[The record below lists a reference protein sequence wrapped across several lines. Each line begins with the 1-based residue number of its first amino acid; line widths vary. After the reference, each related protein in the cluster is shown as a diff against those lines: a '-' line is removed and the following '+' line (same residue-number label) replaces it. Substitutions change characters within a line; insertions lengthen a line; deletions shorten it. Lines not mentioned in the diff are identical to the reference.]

1 MRHFLRDIRYE
12 LRVLARAPGF
22 SLAIVLTLAFG
33 IGVNIALY
41 SFVYTVLLK
50 PLPFKDPSRIA
61 MVWTSMPEL
70 GFPKLLTSPADYTDW
85 AAAQKSFESVAL
97 FEDHLFDITRNGQP
111 ERLTGAKVSSSLF
124 PLLGVQPLEGRTFT
138 PAEDSPGQ
146 HVVILGYGL
155 WKRRYAGQSMIGQSI
170 YLDRQPYTVVG
181 VMPREFVFPISGPD
195 GNGDPAEFWV
205 PVGLEPLQLFNR
217 GAMYEFS
224 VLGRLK
230 PGASFAQA
238 ESEAKLIGAQVRSR
252 YPART
257 LAALHHSSISF
268 AAVPY
273 HEEIQGNIRMP
284 LLVLLGAV
292 VLLLLI
298 TCSNISNLL
307 LVRSAARQREM
318 AIRTSLGATW
328 WQTVRLMLAEGT
340 LLAFVGGIS
349 GAALALWCR
358 GFLISLL
365 PPSFP
370 QTASIEMNGPVLGFA
385 FLLCVGASLV
395 FGLVSAIAMF
405 RSPLRQTLQEG
416 GRSPSGTRSHRRLQ
430 GALVIAQC
438 GIALALLIGSGLL
451 LRSFSRL
458 LATDPGFQPRNVL
471 QMTVYLPRET
481 YSSAERIK
489 DFYQQ
494 MLERAS
500 AVPGVRIAGLS
511 TDLPLDAQERELIH
525 NASDY
530 KGKAD
535 TLPSVIR
542 SWVMGDYLK
551 TLDIPLIAG
560 REFTPE
566 DNEKSP
572 SVVVISKDLAQRLW
586 PGEEAIGKR
595 LRAGPSSDLMVVGVV
610 GDVKDGSLG
619 DEIHP
624 HVYTPYRQESIDL
637 ISHPTWGG
645 LRTMNLVIQTSV
657 EPASVAK
664 LVQQEIWKLDPQ
676 LAITHVQTMKET
688 IGDSIAPQKFNL
700 FLLSTIAFLALFLAI
715 VGVYGVISYAISQ
728 RTQEIG
734 VRIALG
740 ASPSSILLMI
750 LRQGLLLILAGT
762 AIGVAGSLALSRFL
776 QSLLYGV
783 TTRDTMTFIS
793 APLLLIIIALAAC
806 YFPARRAMRLQPNV
820 ALRNE

>member
-1 MRHFLRDIRYE
+1 MRHFLKDIRYE
-12 LRVLARAPGF
+12 LRILARAPGF
-22 SLAIVLTLAFG
+22 SMVIVLTLAFG

-50 PLPFKDPSRIA
+50 PLPFKDPSKIA
-61 MVWTSMPEL
+61 MIWTSMPEL

-85 AAAQKSFESVAL
+85 AAAQKSFESVGL
-97 FEDHLFDITRNGQP
+97 FEDHLFDITGNGEP
-111 ERLTGAKVSSSLF
+111 ERLTGAKVSSSVF
-124 PLLGVQPLEGRTFT
+124 SILGVQPMAGRTFT
-138 PAEDSPGQ
+138 KTEDTPGQ
-146 HVVILGYGL
+146 HVVILSYGL
-155 WKRRYAGQSMIGQSI
+155 WKRRYAGESIVGQTIS
-170 YLDRQPYTVVG
+170 LDRQPYTVVG
-181 VMPREFVFPISGPD
+181 VMPRGFVFPISGPD
-195 GNGDPAEFWV
+195 GNSDPAEFWV
-205 PVGLEPLQLFNR
+205 PAGLEPLQLFNR

-230 PGASFAQA
+230 PDASFAQA
-238 ESEAKLIGAQVRSR
+238 ESEAKLIGEQVRSR
-252 YPART
+252 YPERT

-268 AAVPY
+268 AIVPY
-273 HEEIQGNIRMP
+273 SQEIQGKIRMP

-307 LVRSAARQREM
+307 LVRGAARQREM
-318 AIRTSLGATW
+318 AIRRSLGATW
-328 WQTVRLMLAEGT
+328 WQTARLTLAEGT
-340 LLAFVGGIS
+340 LLAFLGGIT

-358 GFLISLL
+358 GFLVSLL
-365 PPSFP
+365 PASFP
-370 QTASIEMNGPVLGFA
+370 QTAAIEMNGPVLAFA

-395 FGLVSAIAMF
+395 FGLVSAVTMF

-438 GIALALLIGSGLL
+438 GIALSLLIGAGLL

-458 LATDPGFQPRNVL
+458 LGTDPGFQPGHVL

-481 YSSAERIK
+481 YPGAEQIK
-489 DFYQQ
+489 NFYQQ
-494 MLERAS
+494 MLENVR
-500 AVPGVRIAGLS
+500 AVPGVRLAGLS

-551 TLDIPLIAG
+551 TLDIPLVAG
-560 REFTPE
+560 RELTPE
-566 DNEKSP
+566 DNEKSMP
-572 SVVVISKDLAQRLW
+572 AVVISKDLARRLW
-586 PGEEAIGKR
+586 PGEQAVGKR
-595 LRAGPSSDLMVVGVV
+595 LRAGPSADLTVIGVV
-610 GDVKDGSLG
+610 GDVKDGSLD
-619 DEIHP
+619 DETHP
-624 HVYTPYRQESIDL
+624 HVYTSYRQESDEL

-664 LVQQEIWKLDPQ
+664 LAQQEIWRLDPQ
-676 LAITHVQTMKET
+676 LAITQVQTMKKT
-688 IGDSIAPQKFNL
+688 ISDSIAPQRFNL
-700 FLLSTIAFLALFLAI
+700 FLLLTIAFLAVFLAM

-740 ASPSSILLMI
+740 ASPSSIFSMI
-750 LRQGLLLILAGT
+750 LRHGLVLIFAGIV
-762 AIGVAGSLALSRFL
+762 IGIAGSLALSRFL
-776 QSLLYGV
+776 QSLLYGI
-783 TTRDTMTFIS
+783 TTRDTVTFVA
-793 APLLLIIIALAAC
+793 APVLLIIIALAAC
-806 YFPARRAMRLQPNV
+806 YVPARRAMRLQPNV
-820 ALRNE
+820 ALRHE

>member
-1 MRHFLRDIRYE
+1 MRHFLKDIHYE

-50 PLPFKDPSRIA
+50 PLPFKEPSRIA

-70 GFPKLLTSPADYTDW
+70 GFPKLLTSPADYNDW
-85 AAAQKSFESVAL
+85 AKAQQSFESVAL
-97 FEDHLFDITRNGQP
+97 FEDHLFDITGSGQP

-124 PLLGVQPLEGRTFT
+124 PLLGVQPMAGRTFT
-138 PAEDSPGQ
+138 PAEDSPDQ
-146 HVVILGYGL
+146 HVVILSYGL
-155 WKRRYAGQSMIGQSI
+155 WKRRYAGQSIVGQSI
-170 YLDRQPYTVVG
+170 FLDRQPYTVVG
-181 VMPREFVFPISGPD
+181 VMPQGFVFPLSGPD
-195 GNGDPAEFWV
+195 GNSDPAEFWI

-230 PGASFAQA
+230 PGVSFSQA
-238 ESEAKLIGAQVRSR
+238 ESEAKIIGAQVRSR
-252 YPART
+252 YPERT

-268 AAVPY
+268 AVVPY
-273 HEEIQGNIRMP
+273 HQEIQGNIRMP

-318 AIRTSLGATW
+318 AIRASLGATW

-340 LLAFVGGIS
+340 LLAFVGGII

-385 FLLCVGASLV
+385 FLLCVGASLI
-395 FGLVSAIAMF
+395 FGLVSAVAMF
-405 RSPLRQTLQEG
+405 RSPLQQVLQEG

-430 GALVIAQC
+430 GALVVAQC

-451 LRSFSRL
+451 LRSFSQL
-458 LATDPGFQPRNVL
+458 LATNPGFQSRDVL
-471 QMTVYLPRET
+471 QMGVYLPRET
-481 YSSAERIK
+481 YSGAERIK
-489 DFYQQ
+489 DFFQQ
-494 MLERAS
+494 VLDHAR
-500 AVPGVRIAGLS
+500 AVPGVRVAGLS

-551 TLDIPLIAG
+551 TLNIPLISG

-566 DNEKSP
+566 DNEKSVP
-572 SVVVISKDLAQRLW
+572 VVIISKDLAQRLW

-595 LRAGPSSDLMVVGVV
+595 LRAGPSPDLMVVGVV

-619 DEIHP
+619 DETHP
-624 HVYTPYRQESIDL
+624 HVYTPYRQESVEL

-657 EPASVAK
+657 APASVAK

-676 LAITHVQTMKET
+676 LAIMHVQTMKEK
-688 IGDSIAPQKFNL
+688 IGDSVAPQKFNL
-700 FLLSTIAFLALFLAI
+700 FLLSTIAFLAVFLAI

-740 ASPSSILLMI
+740 ASPRSILLMI
-750 LRQGLLLILAGT
+750 LRHGLLLILVGT
-762 AIGVAGSLALSRFL
+762 VIGVAGSLALSRFL
-776 QSLLYGV
+776 QSLLYGI
-783 TTRDTMTFIS
+783 TTRDTLTFIA
-793 APLLLIIIALAAC
+793 APVLLIIIALAAC

-820 ALRNE
+820 ALRHE

>member
-50 PLPFKDPSRIA
+50 PLPFKDSSRIA
-61 MVWTSMPEL
+61 MIWTSMPEL

-97 FEDHLFDITRNGQP
+97 FEDLLFDITGSGQP

-124 PLLGVQPLEGRTFT
+124 PMLGVQPLAGRTFI

-146 HVVILGYGL
+146 HVAILSYGL
-155 WKRRYAGQSMIGQSI
+155 WKRRYAGQSIIGKPI
-170 YLDRQPYTVVG
+170 FLDRQPYTVVG
-181 VMPREFVFPISGPD
+181 IMPREFVFPLSGPE
-195 GNGDPAEFWV
+195 GNSDPAQFWV

-224 VLGRLK
+224 VLGRLT

-268 AAVPY
+268 AVVPY
-273 HEEIQGNIRMP
+273 HKEIQGKIRMP

-307 LVRSAARQREM
+307 LVRGAARQREM

-328 WQTVRLMLAEGT
+328 WQAARLMLAEGT
-340 LLAFVGGIS
+340 ILAFLGGIS
-349 GAALALWCR
+349 GAALALGSR

-365 PPSFP
+365 PTSFP

-385 FLLCVGASLV
+385 FLLCVVASMI
-395 FGLVSAIAMF
+395 FGLVSVIAMF
-405 RSPLRQTLQEG
+405 RAPLRQVLQEG

-458 LATDPGFQPRNVL
+458 LATDPGFQPQHVL
-471 QMTVYLPRET
+471 EMTIYLPRET
-481 YSSAERIK
+481 YSGAVQIK

-494 MLERAS
+494 VLEHAR
-500 AVPGVRIAGLS
+500 AVPGIRIAGLS

-542 SWVMGDYLK
+542 SWVIGDYLK

-560 REFTPE
+560 RQFTPE
-566 DNEKSP
+566 DNEKSFP
-572 SVVVISKDLAQRLW
+572 IVVISKDLAQRLW

-595 LRAGPSSDLMVVGVV
+595 LRAGPSPDLTVVGVV

-619 DEIHP
+619 EETHP
-624 HVYTPYRQESIDL
+624 HLYTPYRQEQDDL

-664 LVQQEIWKLDPQ
+664 LVQQEIWRLDPQ
-676 LAITHVQTMKET
+676 LAITHVQPLKEK
-688 IGDSIAPQKFNL
+688 ISDSIAPQKFNL
-700 FLLSTIAFLALFLAI
+700 FLLSTIAFLAVFLAI
-715 VGVYGVISYAISQ
+715 VGVYGVTSYAISQ

-750 LRQGLLLILAGT
+750 LRHGLLLIFAGIV
-762 AIGVAGSLALSRFL
+762 IGVVGSLALSRFL
-776 QSLLYGV
+776 QSLLYGI
-783 TTRDTMTFIS
+783 TTTDTMTFIA
-793 APLLLIIIALAAC
+793 APVLLILIALAAC

-820 ALRNE
+820 ALRHE